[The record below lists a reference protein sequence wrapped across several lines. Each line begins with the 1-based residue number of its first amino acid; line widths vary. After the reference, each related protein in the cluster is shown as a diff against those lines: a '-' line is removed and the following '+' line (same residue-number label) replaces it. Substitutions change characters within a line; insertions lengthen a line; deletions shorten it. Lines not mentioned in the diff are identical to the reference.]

1 MEIKDNVVVIINQ
14 MGKMGHQQEKQYR
27 QEL

>member
-14 MGKMGHQQEKQYR
+14 MGKMGLQQEKQYR